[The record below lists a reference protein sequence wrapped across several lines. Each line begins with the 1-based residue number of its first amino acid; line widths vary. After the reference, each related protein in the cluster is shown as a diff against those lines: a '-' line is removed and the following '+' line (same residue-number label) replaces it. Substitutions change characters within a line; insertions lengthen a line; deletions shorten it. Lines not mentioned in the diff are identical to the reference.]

1 MLWLEGVDVRFKS
14 CSHSHIDVVVHGD
27 GGAKPWRASSFY
39 GHPDA
44 RKRYVSWELL
54 ISLKNHCVM
63 PWIVF
68 GDFNEI
74 THPDEKMGWLERDA
88 NQMRSFRECLNVCG
102 LIDLG
107 FVGQRFTWCNERRG
121 EQKTFIRLDRM
132 VANEEWMDQFPET
145 RVHHISMSA
154 SDHCMLALFLT
165 KIKRPKPRNKRF
177 VFEAMWARDDRCR
190 EVIERGWDP
199 IRTSCDLSIVDRI
212 RGCQEFLQD
221 WNRGVFRNVNKRL
234 KFLKEQLHQLE
245 V

>member
-1 MLWLEGVDVRFKS
+1 MLWREGVDVRFKS

-27 GGAKPWRASSFY
+27 GGAKPWRASGFY
-39 GHPDA
+39 GHPDT

-54 ISLKNHCVM
+54 ISLKKQCMM

-74 THPDEKMGWLERDA
+74 THPDEKLGWLERDA

-121 EQKTFIRLDRM
+121 EQRTLIRLDRM
-132 VANEEWMDQFPET
+132 VANEEWMDQFPEAW
-145 RVHHISMSA
+145 VHHISMSA

-165 KIKRPKPRNKRF
+165 KIKRPKPRNRRF
-177 VFEAMWARDDRCR
+177 VFEAM
-190 EVIERGWDP
+190 
-199 IRTSCDLSIVDRI
+199 
-212 RGCQEFLQD
+212 
-221 WNRGVFRNVNKRL
+221 
-234 KFLKEQLHQLE
+234 
-245 V
+245 